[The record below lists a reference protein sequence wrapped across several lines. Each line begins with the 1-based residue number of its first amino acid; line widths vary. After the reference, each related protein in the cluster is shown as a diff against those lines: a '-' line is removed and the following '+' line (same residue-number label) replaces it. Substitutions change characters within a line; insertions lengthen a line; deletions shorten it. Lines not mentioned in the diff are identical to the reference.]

1 MFGFLIMILGT
12 YANLGAIDEQQSGA
26 DINMPIDRLPDVHV
40 PLATENIFIT
50 PSKMEVPI
58 NSIEIGPKKPIDIV
72 SNEPSPETKISR
84 QKNVKTTKL
93 PVQNGPIREINL
105 IKEEANEIPMRSD
118 PLPRDPLPVTIND
131 AKNAEPNINQD
142 LKPAAAL
149 KSNVQSQLAEPN
161 TDKKSTDS
169 AINNEAIQKEN
180 LEMEID
186 AKESQQND
194 AKRTKEILDVV
205 KSQLSKQNELNQ
217 KLVLD
222 KINQISETVN
232 NIAQMQNRSVAQRK
246 DVPQTENEV
255 KKPKQ
260 MDLDGQVDQV
270 KNPVDETV
278 KRLPLP
284 AVPVA
289 KILVDRHSS
298 VAPGQKSV
306 IPEPKSKETK
316 TNIVPEPKNSVVDD
330 SPKQQRVDELPGKVE
345 KMDANVG
352 RDLLSNS
359 NDVHLAAENID
370 TAESSKIKTEN

>member
-1 MFGFLIMILGT
+1 MILGT

-26 DINMPIDRLPDVHV
+26 DINMSIDRLPDVHV
-40 PLATENIFIT
+40 PVATENIFIT
-50 PSKMEVPI
+50 PSKMEGAS
-58 NSIEIGPKKPIDIV
+58 NNIEIGPKKPIDIV
-72 SNEPSPETKISR
+72 PPNGPNAETISSKRKI
-84 QKNVKTTKL
+84 VKTTKL

-105 IKEEANEIPMRSD
+105 IKEEANEIPTRSV
-118 PLPRDPLPVTIND
+118 PLPRDPVVPVTIKN
-131 AKNAEPNINQD
+131 AKNAEPNTNQD
-142 LKPAAAL
+142 LNSAAAL

-186 AKESQQND
+186 AKESQQSD

-232 NIAQMQNRSVAQRK
+232 NIAQMQNRSVAQKK
-246 DVPQTENEV
+246 DISQIENEV
-255 KKPKQ
+255 QKPKQ
-260 MDLDGQVDQV
+260 ADADGHVDQV
-270 KNPVDETV
+270 KNSVDESM
-278 KRLPLP
+278 KHLPLP

-298 VAPGQKSV
+298 VAPGQKPV
-306 IPEPKSKETK
+306 IPEPAPKETK
-316 TNIVPEPKNSVVDD
+316 TDIVPKLENSVGND
-330 SPKQQRVDELPGKVE
+330 SPKLPIADELPGKVK

-359 NDVHLAAENID
+359 NDAQLVAKTID
-370 TAESSKIKTEN
+370 TAESSKVKTEN